1 MEGTN
6 VSEQWGI
13 ETEESGIQKMGTT
26 QALWV
31 LEICHAWSC
40 EHATKVKENMIVVFY
55 WNIHELGNKDPY
67 LLISVLLMPS
77 SMGLDTW
84 KMLNE
89 YLNE

>member
-1 MEGTN
+1 
-6 VSEQWGI
+6 
-13 ETEESGIQKMGTT
+13 MGTT

-31 LEICHAWSC
+31 LENCHKPGAVNTPPKWRSI
-40 EHATKVKENMIVVFY
+40 MRVVFY
-55 WNIHELGNKDPY
+55 WNIHELDNKDPY

-77 SMGLDTW
+77 SMDFGTW

>member
-1 MEGTN
+1 MGN
-6 VSEQWGI
+6 RNRRKWYSENGHNPSPVGPRDLSQ
-13 ETEESGIQKMGTT
+13 
-26 QALWV
+26 
-31 LEICHAWSC
+31 AWSC
-40 EHATKVKENMIVVFY
+40 EHATTVKENMIVVFY